1 MNTALGLIGV
11 VVLIALN
18 GYFVAAEFAYVS
30 VRRAQLEAHERADA
44 KRVERAL
51 AIVKRL
57 SFMLSG
63 AQLGITI
70 MSVIIGFIAEPSIG
84 QAIEPLMEWIGIG
97 ESARQ
102 PIALVLAFVIA
113 TAAQMLFGELFP
125 KNLSIARAEGVSL
138 ALATTTALYTRIAAP
153 VIRLF
158 DNSANALLRL
168 FGIEA
173 IEELHGGVTSD
184 EFDFIVEE
192 SVREGRLTPQQAE
205 LLSRSIEFP
214 MLDAADA
221 MRHRRNVM
229 TVSSQATGW
238 ELRTVA
244 GAVHSRLPVVD
255 ENGDRD
261 EVVGVV
267 ELKDL
272 LEVPIERRN
281 DVRIVDIM
289 REPLIVPEQLPL
301 PDVLERMQQHITEMA
316 VVVDEFGEFA
326 GIITDEDLAEELVG
340 PIDDEHD
347 EEPEPMIVE
356 RGERSWTVPGSSR
369 LDEIEREVGVELP
382 AGEYDT
388 VAGLMLDRLGHFPEP
403 GEQVEV
409 DGHTLSVVQMDG
421 LRIVEL
427 VLDVGDSVPD
437 EQLTSGSADE
447 TEDPA

>member
-301 PDVLERMQQHITEMA
+301 PDVLERMQ
-316 VVVDEFGEFA
+316 
-326 GIITDEDLAEELVG
+326 
-340 PIDDEHD
+340 
-347 EEPEPMIVE
+347 
-356 RGERSWTVPGSSR
+356 
-369 LDEIEREVGVELP
+369 
-382 AGEYDT
+382 
-388 VAGLMLDRLGHFPEP
+388 
-403 GEQVEV
+403 
-409 DGHTLSVVQMDG
+409 
-421 LRIVEL
+421 
-427 VLDVGDSVPD
+427 
-437 EQLTSGSADE
+437 
-447 TEDPA
+447 

>member
-1 MNTALGLIGV
+1 VNTALGLIGV

-267 ELKDL
+267 ELRTCWRSRSSDA
-272 LEVPIERRN
+272 
-281 DVRIVDIM
+281 M
-289 REPLIVPEQLPL
+289 
-301 PDVLERMQQHITEMA
+301 TCA
-316 VVVDEFGEFA
+316 
-326 GIITDEDLAEELVG
+326 
-340 PIDDEHD
+340 
-347 EEPEPMIVE
+347 
-356 RGERSWTVPGSSR
+356 SWTSCASRSSCPSSSPCPTCWNGCSSTSR
-369 LDEIEREVGVELP
+369 RWP
-382 AGEYDT
+382 SSWT
-388 VAGLMLDRLGHFPEP
+388 
-403 GEQVEV
+403 
-409 DGHTLSVVQMDG
+409 S
-421 LRIVEL
+421 
-427 VLDVGDSVPD
+427 
-437 EQLTSGSADE
+437 SGSLQASSP
-447 TEDPA
+447 TRIWPKNSSARSMTSTTRSPSR